1 MASFF
6 NFYPKTFY
14 TSGANNVTSL
24 DTVTNIIARFAFEAE
39 LKENSAAFYP
49 YQIKDSDT
57 PEIIASKYYGN
68 PEKHWMVLLF
78 NDIIDPQYDW
88 PLPYNTFI
96 QYVSNKYAANG
107 ATDSPAMTGLA
118 WAQSRA
124 HPQSFYKI
132 ITRTQQSSSINSRVV
147 TETIQI
153 DEATFTAL
161 PVTTTT
167 YTLNSGTKITE
178 NITKDIKTYY
188 DYEEDLN
195 EAKRNIKLLK
205 KDFALAADKEFR
217 RVIIQ

>member
-24 DTVTNIIARFAFEAE
+24 DTVTNIIARFGFEAE
-39 LKENSAAFYP
+39 LKENSSAFYP

-57 PEIIASKYYGN
+57 PEIIASKYYDN
-68 PEKHWMVLLF
+68 PERHWMVLLF

-88 PLPYNTFI
+88 PLPHSTFI

-107 ATDSPAMTGLA
+107 AADSPAMTGLA

-132 ITRTQQSSSINSRVV
+132 ITRTQQSSSINSRVL

-161 PVTTTT
+161 PVTTAT

-178 NITKDIKTYY
+178 NITKNVKTHYE
-188 DYEEDLN
+188 YEEDLN
-195 EAKRNIKLLK
+195 EAKRNIRLLK
-205 KDFALAADKEFR
+205 NDFASAVDKEFR
-217 RVIIQ
+217 KVISQ

>member
-1 MASFF
+1 LASFF

-24 DTVTNIIARFAFEAE
+24 DTVTNIIARFGFEAE

-68 PEKHWMVLLF
+68 PERHWMVLLF

-88 PLPYNTFI
+88 PLPYSNFI
-96 QYVSNKYAANG
+96 QYVSNKYTANG
-107 ATDSPAMTGLA
+107 AADNPVMTGLA

-124 HPQSFYKI
+124 HPHSFYKI

-161 PVTTTT
+161 PVTTAT
-167 YTLNSGTKITE
+167 YTLNSGTRITE
-178 NITKDIKTYY
+178 NITKDVKTYY

-205 KDFALAADKEFR
+205 KDFALTVDKEFR
-217 RVIIQ
+217 KVISQ

>member
-1 MASFF
+1 MANFF

-68 PEKHWMVLLF
+68 PERHWMVLLF
-78 NDIIDPQYDW
+78 NNIIDPQYDW

-107 ATDSPAMTGLA
+107 AIDSPAMTGLA

-147 TETIQI
+147 TERIQI

-178 NITKDIKTYY
+178 NITKDIKTHYE
-188 DYEEDLN
+188 YEEDLN

-217 RVIIQ
+217 RVISQ

>member
-167 YTLNSGTKITE
+167 YTLNSGTRITE
-178 NITKDIKTYY
+178 NITKDIKTHY

-217 RVIIQ
+217 RVISQ